1 MGKGKRMKEDGTK
14 TVKKR
19 SKKTPLV
26 FKIVTLAYLVI
37 TVIFFVS
44 IIKMNMLPGKYVLI
58 FSLVELLLTV
68 FVALGLW
75 RPKKLCKTN
84 IICTII
90 AVILS
95 AVYIFATNY
104 ANVTMK
110 FLGNMAKEAIE
121 TEEYYVVVQKN
132 SQYNKPIDLKNKEI
146 LMFQIEDDVK
156 TDIVDKAKATLVA
169 KESLSEVG
177 NSLINGYAEA
187 IAVSSSQYDM
197 LDEEIKDFK
206 ANTKIIHTS
215 THVIKKVD
223 IEGSDSK
230 YNVEGKSFN
239 IYITG
244 IDTSGNIS
252 NVARSDANI
261 IATVNLNT
269 HEILLTSIPR
279 DYYVTLHKY
288 GAKDKLTHS
297 GIYGVNETVTTVEDL
312 LDIDISYYVRVN
324 FTTVI
329 KLVDELGG
337 IEVNSDY
344 AFKTNGTNY
353 SFKKGI
359 NYLDGN
365 EALAFSR
372 ERYSFEDGDN
382 QRVKN
387 QQKVIS
393 AIIDKVTSSTTI
405 LTKYT
410 SILSALEGSFQTN
423 IGQDELSKIVKD
435 QLNSM
440 PSWTIKSNSL
450 TGTGDYASTYSM
462 GSQELYVMR
471 PDETSVKTATEK
483 INEVLGK

>member
-1 MGKGKRMKEDGTK
+1 MNQGKRMKEETK
-14 TVKKR
+14 TKK
-19 SKKTPLV
+19 SENKKTPLL
-26 FKIVTLAYLVI
+26 FKLITLAYLVI
-37 TVIFFVS
+37 TIIFFVS
-44 IIKMNMLPGKYVLI
+44 VIKINMLPGKYVFV
-58 FSLVELLLTV
+58 FSLVEIILIILVT
-68 FVALGLW
+68 LGLW
-75 RPKKLCKTN
+75 KPKKICKTN

-90 AVILS
+90 AIMLSVI
-95 AVYIFATNY
+95 YIFAINY
-104 ANVTMK
+104 VNVTIK
-110 FLGNMAKEAIE
+110 FLGNMFKETIE
-121 TEEYYVVVQKN
+121 IEEYYVVVQKN
-132 SQYNKPIDLKNKEI
+132 SQYNKPIDLKGKEI
-146 LMFQIEDDVK
+146 LMFKIEDDIK
-156 TDIVDKAKATLVA
+156 TDIVEKAKATLVE

-177 NSLINGYAEA
+177 NSLIEGYAEA

-215 THVIKKVD
+215 THAIKKEN
-223 IEGSDSK
+223 IEDSK
-230 YNVEGKSFN
+230 YNVEGKAFN

-261 IATVNLNT
+261 IATVNLKT

-344 AFKTNGTNY
+344 AFTTNGTNY
-353 SFKKGI
+353 SFKKGV
-359 NYLDGN
+359 NYLNGN

-393 AIIDKVTSSTTI
+393 AIIDKVTSSKTI

-410 SILSALEGSFQTN
+410 SILNALDGCFQTN
-423 IGQDELSKIVKD
+423 IEQEEVEKIIQD

-440 PSWTIKSNSL
+440 PSWTIKNNSL

-471 PDETSVKTATEK
+471 PDETSVKTATQK
-483 INEVLGK
+483 INEVLGE

>member
-1 MGKGKRMKEDGTK
+1 M
-14 TVKKR
+14 
-19 SKKTPLV
+19 SSC
-26 FKIVTLAYLVI
+26 
-37 TVIFFVS
+37 VS
-44 IIKMNMLPGKYVLI
+44 AMTYARISVLH
-58 FSLVELLLTV
+58 
-68 FVALGLW
+68 
-75 RPKKLCKTN
+75 
-84 IICTII
+84 
-90 AVILS
+90 
-95 AVYIFATNY
+95 Y
-104 ANVTMK
+104 
-110 FLGNMAKEAIE
+110 
-121 TEEYYVVVQKN
+121 
-132 SQYNKPIDLKNKEI
+132 
-146 LMFQIEDDVK
+146 
-156 TDIVDKAKATLVA
+156 
-169 KESLSEVG
+169 
-177 NSLINGYAEA
+177 
-187 IAVSSSQYDM
+187 
-197 LDEEIKDFK
+197 
-206 ANTKIIHTS
+206 
-215 THVIKKVD
+215 
-223 IEGSDSK
+223 
-230 YNVEGKSFN
+230 N

-244 IDTSGNIS
+244 IDTSRNIN

-279 DYYVTLHKY
+279 DYYVTLHRY

-312 LDIDISYYVRVN
+312 LCIDINYYVRVN

-344 AFKTNGTNY
+344 AFTANGTNY

-359 NYLDGN
+359 NYLNGK

-423 IGQDELSKIVKD
+423 IDQDELSKIVKD

-471 PDETSVKTATEK
+471 PDETSVKTATQK

>member
-1 MGKGKRMKEDGTK
+1 MGKGKRMKED
-14 TVKKR
+14 KK
-19 SKKTPLV
+19 SMKSGNKKTPLL
-26 FKIVTLAYLVI
+26 FKLITLAYLVI
-37 TVIFFVS
+37 TIIFFVS

-58 FSLVELLLTV
+58 FSLVELILTILV
-68 FVALGLW
+68 TLGLW
-75 RPKKLCKTN
+75 KPKKLCKTN
-84 IICTII
+84 VICTII
-90 AVILS
+90 AIILS
-95 AVYIFATNY
+95 VVYIFATNY

-110 FLGNMAKEAIE
+110 FLKNMVKEALE

-132 SQYNKPIDLKNKEI
+132 SQYNKPIDLKGKEI
-146 LMFQIEDDVK
+146 LMFKIEEDVK
-156 TDIVDKAKATLVA
+156 KDIIDKAKATLVE

-177 NSLINGYAEA
+177 SNLIEGYADA

-215 THVIKKVD
+215 THVIKTASID
-223 IEGSDSK
+223 DTQSK
-230 YNVEGKSFN
+230 YNVEGKAFN

-279 DYYVTLHKY
+279 DYYVTLHRY

-312 LDIDISYYVRVN
+312 LDIDINYYVRVN

-344 AFKTNGTNY
+344 AFTTNGTHY

-359 NYLDGN
+359 NYLDGE

-410 SILSALEGSFQTN
+410 SILNALEGSFQTN

-435 QLNSM
+435 QLNTM

-471 PDETSVKTATEK
+471 PDETSVKTATQK

>member
-1 MGKGKRMKEDGTK
+1 MSTGKRLKEDTK
-14 TVKKR
+14 TKKSA
-19 SKKTPLV
+19 SKHPPV
-26 FKIVTLAYLVI
+26 IFKIIALIYLII
-37 TVIFFVS
+37 TAVFFAS

-58 FSLVELLLTV
+58 FSLIELLLTL
-68 FVALGLW
+68 FVILGLW
-75 RPKKLCKTN
+75 KPKKLCKTN
-84 IICTII
+84 VICTII
-90 AVILS
+90 AIILS
-95 AVYIFATNY
+95 VVYIFATNY

-110 FLGNMAKEAIE
+110 FLKNMVKEAVE

-132 SQYNKPIDLKNKEI
+132 SQYNKPIDLKGKEI
-146 LMFQIEDDVK
+146 LMFKIEDDVK
-156 TDIVDKAKATLVA
+156 KDIIDKAKVTLVE

-177 NSLINGYAEA
+177 SSLIEGYADA

-215 THVIKKVD
+215 THVIKKVS
-223 IEGSDSK
+223 IEDSDSK
-230 YNVEGKSFN
+230 YNVEGKAFN

-297 GIYGVNETVTTVEDL
+297 GIYGVNETVATVEDL
-312 LDIDISYYVRVN
+312 LDIDINYYVRVN

-337 IEVNSDY
+337 IDVNSDY
-344 AFKTNGTNY
+344 AFTANGTRY
-353 SFKKGI
+353 SFQKGM
-359 NYLDGN
+359 NHLNGT
-365 EALAFSR
+365 EALMFSR

-410 SILSALEGSFQTN
+410 SILNALEGSFQTN
-423 IGQDELSKIVKD
+423 ISQDELSKIVKD

-471 PDETSVKTATEK
+471 PDETSVKTATQK